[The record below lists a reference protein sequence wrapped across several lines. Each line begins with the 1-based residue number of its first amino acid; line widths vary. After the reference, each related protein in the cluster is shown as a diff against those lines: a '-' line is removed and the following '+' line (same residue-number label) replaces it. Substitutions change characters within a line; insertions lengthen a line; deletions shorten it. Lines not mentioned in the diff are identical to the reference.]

1 MPGYLK
7 VVAGTDFSESSK
19 ASLQQAARV
28 AAWAGGALHVV
39 HVLDTIVV
47 VELEGALSAFQK
59 GLRDSLVKDAQQ
71 HWHAFSKGLEGVDG
85 RAVEVVIDSRTRG
98 LVDAARRAKADLIVI
113 GAFGS
118 RPADVG
124 MGSVATSCVRHAPC
138 DVLVVRDT
146 QGGAFRRVVCAVDFS
161 PTALAALAQ
170 ASIVAARDGAELHVV
185 HAFEAP
191 WHEIAMYGPTVLA
204 QPEAQRQYRDG
215 LKSRLESLGAG
226 LNLDPAKTKFVLL
239 DAPGHR
245 DSLAEYGREVGA
257 DLLVLG
263 TRGRTNLRDV
273 LLGSTAE
280 RLLKKT
286 RCSVLA
292 VRPRE

>member
-1 MPGYLK
+1 MPGYQT

-19 ASLQQAARV
+19 SSLCQAARV
-28 AAWAGGALHVV
+28 ASWAGGGLHIV

-47 VELEGALSAFQK
+47 VELEGTLSAFQK
-59 GLRDSLVKDAQQ
+59 GLRDSLVKDATQ
-71 HWHAFSKGLEGVDG
+71 HWHAFAKGLSGIEG
-85 RAVEVVIDSRTRG
+85 RACEVVIDNRSRG
-98 LVDAARRAKADLIVI
+98 LVNAAKRAKADLIVI

-124 MGSVATSCVRHAPC
+124 MGSVATACVRHASC

-146 QGGAFRRVVCAVDFS
+146 QAGPFRRIVCAVDFS
-161 PTALAALAQ
+161 PTSQAALQQ
-170 ASIVAARDGAELHVV
+170 AALVAARDNAELHVV

-204 QPEAQRQYRDG
+204 QPEAQRQYREG
-215 LKSRLESLGAG
+215 LASRLESLGAG
-226 LNLDPAKTKFVLL
+226 LNLNPAKTKFILL

-245 DSLAEYGREVGA
+245 DTLAEYGKEAGA

-286 RCSVLA
+286 RSSVLA
-292 VRPRE
+292 VRPRD

>member
-1 MPGYLK
+1 MPGYQT

-19 ASLQQAARV
+19 AALRQGARV
-28 AAWAGGALHVV
+28 AGWSGGVMHVV

-47 VELEGALSAFQK
+47 VELEGALSAFQQ

-71 HWHAFSKGLEGVDG
+71 HWHAFAKGLEGIEG
-85 RAVEVVIDSRTRG
+85 RACEVVIDNRTRG
-98 LVDAARRAKADLIVI
+98 LVNAARRAKADLIVI

-124 MGSVATSCVRHAPC
+124 MGSVATACVRHASC
-138 DVLVVRDT
+138 DVMVVRDT
-146 QGGAFRRVVCAVDFS
+146 QGGAFGRIVCAVDFS
-161 PTALAALAQ
+161 PTSQAALEQ
-170 ASIVAARDGAELHVV
+170 AAIVAAREGAELHVV

-191 WHEIAMYGPTVLA
+191 WHEIAMYGPTILA
-204 QPEAQRQYRDG
+204 QPEAQRQYQAG

-226 LNLDPAKTKFVLL
+226 LGLNPGKTRFVLL

-245 DSLAEYGREVGA
+245 DALAEYGREVGA

-286 RCSVLA
+286 RSSVLA

>member
-1 MPGYLK
+1 MPGYQT
-7 VVAGTDFSESSK
+7 VVAGTDFSPSSR
-19 ASLQQAARV
+19 ASLGQAARI
-28 AAWAGGALHVV
+28 AGWAGGSLHIV

-47 VELEGALSAFQK
+47 VELEGALSTFQK

-71 HWHAFSKGLEGVDG
+71 HWHTFSKGLEGVDG
-85 RAVEVVIDSRTRG
+85 RACEVIIDNRSRG
-98 LVDAARRAKADLIVI
+98 LVNAARRANADLLVI

-124 MGSVATSCVRHAPC
+124 MGSVATACVRHAPC

-146 QGGAFRRVVCAVDFS
+146 QRGPFRKVVCAVDFS
-161 PTALAALAQ
+161 PTSQAALERA
-170 ASIVAARDGAELHVV
+170 ALVAGQEHAELHVV

-191 WHEIAMYGPTVLA
+191 WHEIAIYGPTVLA

-215 LKSRLESLGAG
+215 LTSRLESLGAG
-226 LNLDPAKTKFVLL
+226 LNLDPAKSRFVLL

-245 DSLAEYGREVGA
+245 DTLAEYGRDVGA

-286 RCSVLA
+286 RSSVLA
-292 VRPRE
+292 VRPRG